1 MWRSRL
7 SESGIALGP
16 LTINLIIHISL
27 SLLRTSKYLT
37 LADFTSVTFANT
49 LTRLVRQPTG
59 KTVAAICYLAQRKSR
74 QTTSD
79 RQLQTP
85 SHPPATRE
93 QTTRGLLLLANTH
106 PPLPATNSTNT
117 ATMAQTET
125 SINIPQL
132 LAVALV
138 GFFAIR
144 WYLNKPPPSS
154 PSGSNNNS
162 STSRANRGVD
172 PAQIT
177 QVSAMF
183 PQLDRRSIAW
193 DLHRNGG
200 NVAGTSERILT
211 GRGLDNPPPSYQ
223 PVLPEPAVPVP
234 SVSAGGARAGAGGQP
249 DLITRYGLQGRIGD
263 KGKEAVQSEE
273 QKRSAWTSDKAAR
286 AEGLKRRR
294 EEMVL
299 EARRKMLERDGRA

>member
-1 MWRSRL
+1 
-7 SESGIALGP
+7 
-16 LTINLIIHISL
+16 
-27 SLLRTSKYLT
+27 
-37 LADFTSVTFANT
+37 
-49 LTRLVRQPTG
+49 
-59 KTVAAICYLAQRKSR
+59 
-74 QTTSD
+74 
-79 RQLQTP
+79 
-85 SHPPATRE
+85 
-93 QTTRGLLLLANTH
+93 
-106 PPLPATNSTNT
+106 
-117 ATMAQTET
+117 MAQTET

-154 PSGSNNNS
+154 DSNGSSRNNS
-162 STSRANRGVD
+162 RA
-172 PAQIT
+172 PSPEQIA

-211 GRGLDNPPPSYQ
+211 GRGLENPPPSFQ
-223 PVLPEPAVPVP
+223 PELPEVRSEAPA
-234 SVSAGGARAGAGGQP
+234 SRGAVSGQQ
-249 DLITRYGLQGRIGD
+249 DLITRYGLQGRIGSSN

-299 EARRKMLERDGRA
+299 AARRKMMEKDAGA

>member
-1 MWRSRL
+1 
-7 SESGIALGP
+7 
-16 LTINLIIHISL
+16 
-27 SLLRTSKYLT
+27 
-37 LADFTSVTFANT
+37 
-49 LTRLVRQPTG
+49 
-59 KTVAAICYLAQRKSR
+59 
-74 QTTSD
+74 
-79 RQLQTP
+79 
-85 SHPPATRE
+85 
-93 QTTRGLLLLANTH
+93 
-106 PPLPATNSTNT
+106 
-117 ATMAQTET
+117 MAQTET

-154 PSGSNNNS
+154 PSGSNNNNS
-162 STSRANRGVD
+162 SSSRANRGVD

-200 NVAGTSERILT
+200 NVAGTSERILS
-211 GRGLDNPPPSYQ
+211 GRGLDAPPPSFQ
-223 PVLPEPAVPVP
+223 PPLPAQAAPVAQ
-234 SVSAGGARAGAGGQP
+234 SAAGASKGQP
-249 DLITRYGLQGRIGD
+249 DLITRYGLQGRIND
-263 KGKEAVQSEE
+263 KGKEAVRSEE
-273 QKRSAWTSDKAAR
+273 QKRMAWTSDKAAR

-299 EARRKMLERDGRA
+299 EARRKMLEKDAAA

>member
-1 MWRSRL
+1 
-7 SESGIALGP
+7 
-16 LTINLIIHISL
+16 
-27 SLLRTSKYLT
+27 
-37 LADFTSVTFANT
+37 
-49 LTRLVRQPTG
+49 
-59 KTVAAICYLAQRKSR
+59 
-74 QTTSD
+74 
-79 RQLQTP
+79 
-85 SHPPATRE
+85 
-93 QTTRGLLLLANTH
+93 
-106 PPLPATNSTNT
+106 
-117 ATMAQTET
+117 MAQTET

-144 WYLNKPPPSS
+144 WYLNKPPGSS
-154 PSGSNNNS
+154 SGSNGGS
-162 STSRANRGVD
+162 SSSSANTSRNRAVD

-200 NVAGTSERILT
+200 NVAGTSERILS
-211 GRGLDNPPPSYQ
+211 GRGLDSPPPSYQ
-223 PVLPEPAVPVP
+223 PPLPAQAAPATQTR
-234 SVSAGGARAGAGGQP
+234 SVGGAGQP
-249 DLITRYGLQGRIGD
+249 DLITRYGLQGRIHD

-273 QKRSAWTSDKAAR
+273 QKRMAWTSDKAAR

-299 EARRKMLERDGRA
+299 EARRKMLEKDAAA